1 LAAEPGSAKTIV
13 KILLF
18 ANTSWYLYNFRLPL
32 AEALRSAGHEVI
44 LVSPSDDY
52 SQKLT
57 DAGFMWIDFPLSRKG
72 RNPFFEVV
80 TLFRLITLY
89 RNAKPDLVHHFT
101 IKCVVYGS
109 LAARWTGIKSVI
121 NAITGLGY
129 VFIGNSKS
137 QTILRWL
144 IILLYRF
151 SLKGTRVVFQ
161 NEDDLR
167 QFLEYTLVDR
177 DQSEIIRGSGV
188 DIQRFTVSPFPEGMP
203 VVVLPARMLWDKGVA
218 EFVSAAR
225 QLRKEGIIA
234 RFILAGDTDD
244 DNPAAVPNKTLKGWQ
259 KEGIVEW
266 MGWQSDMPSVY
277 ATSTIVCLPSYRE
290 GLPKTLIEAAACGRP
305 LIATDV
311 PGCREVIIPGKTG
324 LLSVVRDVETL
335 TNCLRTMIQD
345 RDSWYRM
352 GQEARKLAEDE
363 FSTGRIIN
371 ETMQIY
377 SKLQVDGTSR

>member
-1 LAAEPGSAKTIV
+1 M

>member
-335 TNCLRTMIQD
+335 TNCLRAMIQD

>member
-1 LAAEPGSAKTIV
+1 M

-335 TNCLRTMIQD
+335 TNCLRAMIQD